1 MEDYNN
7 KTKAE
12 LLEIIQNLEKKV
24 EQLSSESASGRK
36 ERFRDRYSNRILDNL
51 PDMLTVLDRDANIV
65 ELVSSPSTNHVEG
78 TTADSITQSN
88 IKDILPEDAYKNIRK
103 NMEQVFRSGK
113 STIARHDLMMDG
125 VPHHYEHWLSLLDK
139 EYLLCMCRDVS
150 QLWETEQTN
159 AEQQNE
165 IMRLNSLMEAIVNNV
180 PVYLFVK
187 DSGNDFRY
195 LYWNKTFADYS
206 GIPIEKAIG
215 RNDFEIF
222 KRTEDMEK
230 FRLDDIRVLKEG
242 KLDYFEEYMAAS
254 GEIRTIT
261 TMKRLVPS
269 SNEHPYIIGISW
281 DITEIKKTE
290 KALDAAR
297 IKAEEADRL
306 KSAFLANMSH
316 EIRTPLNAIVGFSK
330 LISSTNNENEKNQYA
345 EIIERNSDML
355 LNLFNDILDLSSLE
369 ADSLKFN
376 IQPVKILDICLQL
389 EQQYGHKTQADVKLI
404 LDGGDTNTFVSA
416 DWNRTIQIVSNL
428 LSNAVKFTSRGEIHF
443 GFLNKENFVEFYVR
457 DTGIGIPAERAATI
471 FQRFGK
477 VDDCVQ
483 GTGLGLTL
491 CKMLVEKMGGH
502 IRVCSKEDEGTTFYF
517 TLPLANR

>member
-1 MEDYNN
+1 MQETYVAA
-7 KTKAE
+7 TGETRIVQTLKA
-12 LLEIIQNLEKKV
+12 
-24 EQLSSESASGRK
+24 
-36 ERFRDRYSNRILDNL
+36 
-51 PDMLTVLDRDANIV
+51 
-65 ELVSSPSTNHVEG
+65 
-78 TTADSITQSN
+78 
-88 IKDILPEDAYKNIRK
+88 
-103 NMEQVFRSGK
+103 
-113 STIARHDLMMDG
+113 
-125 VPHHYEHWLSLLDK
+125 
-139 EYLLCMCRDVS
+139 
-150 QLWETEQTN
+150 
-159 AEQQNE
+159 
-165 IMRLNSLMEAIVNNV
+165 
-180 PVYLFVK
+180 
-187 DSGNDFRY
+187 
-195 LYWNKTFADYS
+195 
-206 GIPIEKAIG
+206 
-215 RNDFEIF
+215 
-222 KRTEDMEK
+222 
-230 FRLDDIRVLKEG
+230 
-242 KLDYFEEYMAAS
+242 
-254 GEIRTIT
+254 
-261 TMKRLVPS
+261 LVPM
-269 SNEHPYIIGISW
+269 EVREPLLIGISW

-404 LDGGDTNTFVSA
+404 LDGGDANTFVSA

-477 VDDCVQ
+477 VDDFVQ

-502 IRVCSKEDEGTTFYF
+502 IRVCSKENEGTTFYF